1 MDKFIEQDAEIKQLR
16 STVAQQERKLSEFSH
31 YMLTVVPLLIE
42 TPRSLMSGSSS
53 QQQQPPNFSP
63 QCAFTHSVPLCLSG
77 CFLSLEYQPP
87 LFHLLFLHACSV
99 MSDSL
104 HT

>member
-53 QQQQPPNFSP
+53 QQQQQP
-63 QCAFTHSVPLCLSG
+63 
-77 CFLSLEYQPP
+77 QPP
-87 LFHLLFLHACSV
+87 
-99 MSDSL
+99 DSL
-104 HT
+104 LPGAGSSLRSGPSALEVLTKPGSEI